1 MLILLSAIWPAQ
13 RITVESDLLGAAR
26 GMLQQ
31 KPGAVL
37 ILGTGMNAGIYD
49 GRQLTA
55 TFPSLGPLLGDEGSG
70 ADIGRHLWRDAIHGN
85 MPAHVLRHLFGP
97 DGPDR
102 ELLLREVYRGSAP
115 GRFLAAPVAS
125 LHEVLDE
132 AYTKRLLA
140 SRFTE
145 LASLLAKQ
153 FKGQAATEWHA
164 VGSVAWGFRPMLA
177 EAMRMEGLRL
187 IAVERDPLRGLA
199 RHHA

>member
-1 MLILLSAIWPAQ
+1 MLDLLSDIWPAE

-31 KPGAVL
+31 KPGAIL

-85 MPAHVLRHLFGP
+85 MPANVARHLFGP
-97 DGPDR
+97 QGPDR
-102 ELLLREVYRGSAP
+102 EQLLREVYRGPAP
-115 GRFLAAPVAS
+115 GRFLAAPVAA
-125 LHEVLDE
+125 LHGVLE
-132 AYTKRLLA
+132 ADYTRRLIDA
-140 SRFTE
+140 RFAE
-145 LASLLAKQ
+145 LASLLAER
-153 FKGQAATEWHA
+153 FIGQAATEWHA

-177 EAMRMEGLRL
+177 DAMAARGLRL
-187 IAVERDPLRGLA
+187 IAVARDPLRGLA
-199 RHHA
+199 RYHG